1 MAACDIN
8 KIDSNATG
16 TSWSEEMCL
25 GVPYVQSDNKTVWT
39 PVEANTYPDFG
50 ATISVTARQPINSSR
65 QNQFGVVT
73 DLAAVA
79 GWNQDFTIENSAKL
93 MQGFLFADA
102 RQKPTTKSINDPIVP
117 ATPITGVAAATKTYT
132 VTTPGGTPFKANML
146 VNFTGFGVAA
156 NNGIKTVASSTATTI
171 VTSEATADEAAPPT
185 GAKGHVVGASFGA
198 GDLTLTMNGNIPTLN
213 TTAGDFTVF
222 GLIEGEW
229 IYIGDDNAQNRFASQ
244 NSGFARIAVGGL
256 KAKTLTLDKTT
267 WTPTADAGT
276 GKTIRLYFGTVTRNE
291 SNPALIKQRSYTIE
305 RQLGNDSSGL
315 PQSQLVMG
323 CVPNQL
329 TLNIPGQDKLNAD
342 MGFIG
347 VDQQTRKGTDGLM
360 YGQRNTLP
368 STDAYNTTSD
378 VNRISLS
385 VVDNTTSTPAKV
397 FSFVTTM
404 TLTINNNVSAAK
416 AVGKLGA
423 IGMNVGNIDVGGAIT
438 AYFQDTTGIAA
449 VRNNTRCALDIQLVK
464 NNQGILFD
472 VPLLSLGNGRLAVQK
487 DNPITLPLDT
497 NGAQS
502 PFGNTITFMV
512 FPYLPTYA
520 DTNL

>member
-25 GVPYVQSDNKTVWT
+25 GVPYAQSDNKTAWT
-39 PVEANTYPDFG
+39 PVESNTYPDFG
-50 ATISVTARQPINSSR
+50 ATITTTARQPINSSR

-79 GWNQDFTIENSAKL
+79 GWNQDFTIVNSAAL
-93 MQGFLFADA
+93 MQGFLFATA
-102 RQKPTTKSINDPIVP
+102 REKATTRSMNAPIKPADTV
-117 ATPITGVAAATKTYT
+117 TGVTAADKTYD
-132 VTTPGGTPFKANML
+132 VSANGGNFHAGHLML
-146 VNFTGFGVAA
+146 ASGFAGA
-156 NNGIKTVASSTATTI
+156 NNGIKTVVSSTGTT
-171 VTSEATADEAAPPT
+171 VVVAEATVDEPAPPAS
-185 GAKGHVVGASFGA
+185 AKLTDVGMRMQS
-198 GDLTLTMNGNIPTLN
+198 GDIDLVMNGNIPSLVSVTD
-213 TTAGDFTVF
+213 DFTTM

-229 IYIGDDNAQNRFASQ
+229 VYLGSDQAANRFA
-244 NSGFARIAVGGL
+244 NNNGFARIALGGL
-256 KAKTLTLDKTT
+256 TAHRLTFDKTT
-267 WTPTADAGT
+267 WTPVAETGT
-276 GKTIRLYFGTVTRNE
+276 GKAIDLYFGTVIRNE
-291 SNPALIKQRSYTIE
+291 KDPTLIKQRSYTIE
-305 RQLGNDSSGL
+305 RQLGKDSSDAI
-315 PQSQLVMG
+315 QSQLVMG

-329 TLNIPGQDKLNAD
+329 TLNIPGQDKLNVD

-347 VDQQTRKGTDGLM
+347 TDQKTRKGSDGLM
-360 YGQRNTLP
+360 YGTRNVLP
-368 STDAYNTTSD
+368 QADAYNTTSD
-378 VNRISLS
+378 VNRISLTT
-385 VVDNTTSTPAKV
+385 VDSSTSTPHSV

-423 IGMNVGNIDVGGAIT
+423 IGMNVGNIDVGGSIT
-438 AYFQDTTGIAA
+438 AYFQDTTGIEA
-449 VRNNTRCALDIQLVK
+449 VRNNTRCALDIQFVK

-497 NGAQS
+497 NGAES
-502 PFGNTITFMV
+502 PFGNTITFIV
-512 FPYLPTYA
+512 YPYLPTFA